1 MRSRREVEPVPQ
13 ACLLAMIAG
22 YADAVG
28 FEQFGAFAGM
38 MTGNT
43 VLLGI
48 ELLNDHPLDALRFAA
63 IIAAFFAGVV
73 MSRAL
78 LRLERPPWLAL
89 VGAAAALVLCSFVG
103 AGWAAPLLALA
114 MGMQNAAAT
123 HFGGVTLNTVFIT
136 GNLQRLGEGLVDRFW
151 PGREAGA
158 ARRTDLGILALV
170 WLSYAAG
177 AVGGAAGYAF
187 AAKPLLLP
195 AALLP
200 FVLLRRRGG

>member
-1 MRSRREVEPVPQ
+1 MPQ
-13 ACLLAMIAG
+13 ACLLSMIAG

-48 ELLNDHPLDALRFAA
+48 ELLGGHPLDALKFAA

-73 MSRAL
+73 ISRML
-78 LRLERPPWLAL
+78 LRLGRPPWLAL
-89 VGAAAALVLCSFVG
+89 AGAAAALVWCSFVG
-103 AGWAAPLLALA
+103 KGPAAPLLALA

-123 HFGGVTLNTVFIT
+123 QFGGVSLNTVFIT

-151 PGREAGA
+151 PGTDARTG
-158 ARRTDLGILALV
+158 RRTDLRILALV

-177 AVGGAAGYAF
+177 AVGGAAGHVF
-187 AAKPLLLP
+187 VGKPLLFP
-195 AALLP
+195 AAFLP
-200 FVLLRRRGG
+200 FILLRRPGD